1 MITSTTPKSRS
12 ELLDSNTWVDV
23 RDVALGQALALE
35 RPEAGNERIIV
46 AAGVFKWLFLF
57 LKLINI

>member
-1 MITSTTPKSRS
+1 MITSTTPKSRN
-12 ELLDSNTWVDV
+12 ELLDSNAWVDV
-23 RDVALGQALALE
+23 RDVALGHALALE

-46 AAGVFKWLFLF
+46 AAGVLLFLF